1 MMKLFNNCYCDDDDD
16 DDDVVGDDICFLS
29 SLVYLNMQLAEGVPA
44 SQAISRWK
52 GGNGWFYL
60 FRDVQ
65 KTVFFSSPE
74 MSPLLS
80 KFPMS
85 SGIPNSS
92 HAVQNDHPADGAG
105 SCPVG

>member
-1 MMKLFNNCYCDDDDD
+1 
-16 DDDVVGDDICFLS
+16 
-29 SLVYLNMQLAEGVPA
+29 MQLAEGVPA
-44 SQAISRWK
+44 SQAISRWCS
-52 GGNGWFYL
+52 GNGWVELY
-60 FRDVQ
+60 RDDER
-65 KTVFFSSPE
+65 TVTIHTSSDV

-80 KFPMS
+80 EFPMS